1 MRKNM
6 QRESQLSSTP
16 HRFNPEA
23 AVWPAAAAVPA
34 ARQPRCIQPK
44 STNVADLKDWCLARA
59 DEWYAQKEFGFARDF
74 LQHALDLDPFDV
86 EIWIALGSL
95 HFTSNN
101 LDAALFAFT
110 QADELRPADATLQ
123 LHLAVVQQHRQSWAH
138 AETHFRN
145 SLELQPEHL
154 GALKLFA
161 GFLMARERFT
171 EAREI
176 LERALMVELDDSE
189 IFLSLGVCCFR
200 LENHQAAR
208 ACFEHLLK
216 IDPSDAIAGEN
227 LAVVLRHT
235 KREPSNP
242 IAQCE
247 LVSKSSD
254 HEF

>member
-1 MRKNM
+1 MEQHR
-6 QRESQLSSTP
+6 QLSSARR
-16 HRFNPEA
+16 RFTFETA
-23 AVWPAAAAVPA
+23 ARPAATIATAAAVNP
-34 ARQPRCIQPK
+34 PRCVPPK
-44 STNVADLKDWCLARA
+44 STDLADLKDWCLARA

-110 QADELRPADATLQ
+110 QADELRPDNATLQ
-123 LHLAVVQQHRQSWAH
+123 LHLAVVQQHRQSWAN

-145 SLELQPEHL
+145 SLDLQPENL

-161 GFLMARERFT
+161 GFLMAGERFA

-176 LERALMVELDDSE
+176 LERALMLDLDDME

-200 LENHQAAR
+200 LENHQAAC
-208 ACFEHLLK
+208 ACFERVVNL
-216 IDPSDAIAGEN
+216 DPTNIVARENFQAIYN
-227 LAVVLRHT
+227 YLA
-235 KREPSNP
+235 P
-242 IAQCE
+242 
-247 LVSKSSD
+247 
-254 HEF
+254 